1 MLDLNITK
9 EIIKKKEDATDD
21 NIYKDMTQDE
31 IQLIKEIEQSAI
43 FDDKLSSR

>member
-9 EIIKKKEDATDD
+9 EIINKKEDATDD

-31 IQLIKEIEQSAI
+31 IQLINEIEQSAM
-43 FDDKLSSR
+43 FDDKLGSK